1 MNPELVLTADAGAIV
16 AIIVLL
22 AFAGLLVAAAYKFI
36 AKKKAGLKYE
46 REEAPAAEEEK
57 AAEPEAPPEE
67 AVEEEEEEYGRE
79 AYGEREEKVEA
90 PAPPPPKEAA
100 KPAEAPAPSAP
111 PKAVE
116 APKPAEPAKPVAKA
130 VEPKPE
136 AAPPPPPKEKPK
148 PKTLKEGLGKTREG
162 FIARLNRVLFGGR
175 KSVEQVLE
183 DVEEVLFTAD
193 IGVKT
198 SQRLLEFVRNELSGK
213 ELQDPARVRDA
224 LKAEIARIVN
234 LDPPP
239 FAFEKSKPFV
249 IMMVGVNGVG
259 KTTTIGKIGRR
270 LNEKGMSV
278 IMAAGDTFR
287 AAAAEQLEIWGDRA
301 GVQVIRGQDGG
312 DPAAVIYDAVSAAKS
327 KNSDV
332 VIADTAGRLH
342 TKVPLM
348 EELKKVKRVMAKAH
362 EAAPSEVLL
371 VVDANTGQNAIAQA
385 REFNEAL
392 GVTGIVLTKLDGTAK
407 GGVIIGICDELK
419 IPVRYIGI
427 GETVEDLRPFDPKEF
442 TEALFEE

>member
-1 MNPELVLTADAGAIV
+1 MNTQIVFTADAGAIV
-16 AIIVLL
+16 AILILF
-22 AFAGLLVAAAYKFI
+22 AFGALIVAAAWKFI
-36 AKKKAGLKYE
+36 TKKKAGLKYE
-46 REEAPAAEEEK
+46 REEVRPAEEEK
-57 AAEPEAPPEE
+57 AKEPEE
-67 AVEEEEEEYGRE
+67 APAEAGKVEEEEYGE
-79 AYGEREEKVEA
+79 GLYGDRLEDET
-90 PAPPPPKEAA
+90 PP
-100 KPAEAPAPSAP
+100 
-111 PKAVE
+111 
-116 APKPAEPAKPVAKA
+116 EPAKPVPPEALKPVEPPKPPPKA

-136 AAPPPPPKEKPK
+136 AAPPAPRPKEKPK

-162 FIARLNRVLFGGR
+162 FIARLNRVLFGGK

-183 DVEEVLFTAD
+183 EVEEVLFTAD

-198 SQRLLEFVRNELSGK
+198 SQRLLEFVRKELSGK
-213 ELQDPARVRDA
+213 DLQDPAKVRDA
-224 LKAEIARIVN
+224 LKAEIARIVDLN
-234 LDPPP
+234 PPP
-239 FAFEKSKPFV
+239 FAYDSSKPFV
-249 IMMVGVNGVG
+249 MMMVGVNGVG

-327 KNSDV
+327 KGADV

-362 EAAPSEVLL
+362 ETAPNEVML
-371 VVDANTGQNAIAQA
+371 VVDANNGQNAIAQA

-392 GVTGIVLTKLDGTAK
+392 GITGIILTKLDGTAK